1 MLSFHS
7 FMLFIHLPYN
17 AGDTK
22 INKIHSLTLTGHHP
36 IKKQKMKNFFKSK
49 ITQNYIS
56 GS

>member
-22 INKIHSLTLTGHHP
+22 INKIHSLTLTGYHP
-36 IKKQKMKNFFKSK
+36 IKKQKMKKFFKSK

-56 GS
+56 G